1 MKAINLT
8 KTFLAA
14 VMALSMTAC
23 GTKEESSSASSAA
36 PENGKTPLVVGISP
50 DYPPFDTIDTSG
62 KLGGLDVEM
71 MEWLVDWMNENGSS
85 YELQWS
91 KMSFEN
97 LITALN
103 GDQLDLVVAGISY
116 DESRKVEYS
125 EPYYKSAQVMLVTED
140 SDVKSSSDLDGKITA
155 AQMGSTGE
163 ECANGIKGTK
173 VQTFSDASVAVA
185 SLKSGAVDAVVMDEP
200 VASNYEKQG
209 GFKVLGEE
217 LQEEENFVIAKEGNT
232 ELMSKV
238 DEAIKAFN
246 ESEEKT
252 EIVNKWMVGEE

>member
-1 MKAINLT
+1 MKAINLK

-23 GTKEESSSASSAA
+23 GTKEESSSTSA
-36 PENGKTPLVVGISP
+36 PESGKTPLVVGISP

-62 KLGGLDVEM
+62 ELGGLDVEM
-71 MEWLVDWMNENGSS
+71 MEWVVDWMNENGSS
-85 YELQWS
+85 YDLQWS

-103 GDQLDLVVAGISY
+103 GDQLDLVVSGISY
-116 DESRKVEYS
+116 DEDRVVEYS
-125 EPYYKSAQVMLVTED
+125 EPYYKSAQVLLVTED
-140 SDVKSSSDLDGKITA
+140 SDVKASKDLDGKIVA

-163 ECANGIKGTK
+163 TCAEEIKGAK
-173 VQTFSDASVAVA
+173 VQTFSDAAVAVA

-200 VASNYEKQG
+200 VAKNYAAQG
-209 GFKVLGEE
+209 GFAVLDEQ
-217 LQEEENFVIAKEGNT
+217 LLEEENFVIAKKGNT
-232 ELMSKV
+232 ELMDKV
-238 DEAIKAFN
+238 NEAINAYN
-246 ESEEKT
+246 DSDAKT